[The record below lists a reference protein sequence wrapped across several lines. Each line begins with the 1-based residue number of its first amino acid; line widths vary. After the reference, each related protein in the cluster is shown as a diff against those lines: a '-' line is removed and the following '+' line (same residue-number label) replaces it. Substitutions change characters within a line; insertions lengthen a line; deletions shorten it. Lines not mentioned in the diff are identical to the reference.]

1 MTSDGWIETNNILN
15 KMVVKKMEL
24 ISEWFFVEER
34 EGLETVGPHG
44 LLQARRDEAG
54 GGGGSLNDGGA
65 VAAAK
70 NIFIVMSEKSRLLGG
85 WIS

>member
-1 MTSDGWIETNNILN
+1 MI
-15 KMVVKKMEL
+15 
-24 ISEWFFVEER
+24 FFVEES
-34 EGLETVGPHG
+34 EDLETVGPQG
-44 LLQARRDEAG
+44 PLQARRDEAG

-85 WIS
+85 